1 MNATA
6 PSPARFAT
14 RANALTLVRLL
25 LAPLLAAAVLH
36 DAPGVATAL
45 FFLAVAT
52 DFADGWV
59 ARRYGEVTPFGAFAD
74 HAVDAAFVTTG
85 TAALAFTGAL
95 PAILPPL
102 IALAFTQYAL
112 DSRVLA
118 SSGLVASR
126 LGRWNGLAYYVVLAT
141 PLVRDTLALAW
152 PPPALVTV
160 LGWALVVTTG
170 LSMIDRL
177 RLLSRRTRS

>member
-6 PSPARFAT
+6 PSPARLAT
-14 RANALTLVRLL
+14 RANALTLLRLL
-25 LAPLLAAAVLH
+25 LAPLLVAAVLRGEP
-36 DAPGVATAL
+36 AVATAL

-59 ARRYGEVTPFGAFAD
+59 ARRYGEVTPFGGFAD
-74 HAVDAAFVTTG
+74 HAVDATFVTAG
-85 TAALAFTGAL
+85 TAALACNGVV
-95 PAILPPL
+95 PAILPAL

-118 SSGLVASR
+118 SSGLVASQ
-126 LGRWNGLAYYVVLAT
+126 LGRWNGLAYYVLLAT
-141 PLVRDTLALAW
+141 PLIRDTLALSW
-152 PPPALVTV
+152 PSPALVRV
-160 LGWALVVTTG
+160 LGWTLVVSTL

-177 RLLSRRTRS
+177 RLLAKRR